1 MDGDI
6 VMHADKINAD
16 HIPVKGL
23 LHVFGEDLADLIKK
37 GTDAGWREG
46 EDIIPMPEAM
56 MPPPHIHGRV
66 TRVAIEGSKIV
77 QYTDSGLHFAA
88 LRPPQAHRGGTL
100 RFGTLTMRGADLE
113 IVGDRP
119 SVRLLLEAVRPPVS
133 CGYSKSM
140 ASGGMIARW
149 QITPGGRLFTT
160 KFTTAKVSR
169 RTGMQA
175 EDVEVNTMPHLHK
188 WNRGYVGSGEL
199 I

>member
-88 LRPPQAHRGGTL
+88 LRPPQAHRGGNVTI
-100 RFGTLTMRGADLE
+100 RHVDQC
-113 IVGDRP
+113 
-119 SVRLLLEAVRPPVS
+119 RLPISRSSA
-133 CGYSKSM
+133 
-140 ASGGMIARW
+140 
-149 QITPGGRLFTT
+149 TGRLFD
-160 KFTTAKVSR
+160 FF
-169 RTGMQA
+169 
-175 EDVEVNTMPHLHK
+175 
-188 WNRGYVGSGEL
+188 
-199 I
+199 